1 MDPTAILAGLV
12 NLLEER
18 YGRFGR
24 FLSHIVLLSLVFS
37 IACLPI
43 ATLGSIFNWT
53 PLDFGGRTW
62 GNIIVSV
69 AIMSSVGLMMYLLWW
84 FTMRKLQRSVFASFD
99 NVSKMLENVREDRKR
114 SNAALSMAVE
124 KLEEAEE
131 VRNEIVRYFGYDSID
146 ALLEAFERTQDG
158 C

>member
-1 MDPTAILAGLV
+1 
-12 NLLEER
+12 
-18 YGRFGR
+18 
-24 FLSHIVLLSLVFS
+24 
-37 IACLPI
+37 
-43 ATLGSIFNWT
+43 
-53 PLDFGGRTW
+53 
-62 GNIIVSV
+62 
-69 AIMSSVGLMMYLLWW
+69 MYLLWW